1 MGLFKK
7 NTYFKYYQR
16 IQLQKERM
24 KKIIKIHILEKN
36 KTLIGYGAPAKVTT
50 FCYAFDL
57 SQKDIRA
64 IVDDNNLKQGKL
76 TPGKNIKIIKFK
88 ELYKIKFNYIII
100 LAWNFAK
107 PIIDKLK
114 NSFKGKK
121 FKIIVPFPNIKII

>member
-1 MGLFKK
+1 MK
-7 NTYFKYYQR
+7 N
-16 IQLQKERM
+16 
-24 KKIIKIHILEKN
+24 HILNKN
-36 KTLIGYGAPAKVTT
+36 KILIGYGAPAKVTT

-64 IVDDNNLKQGKL
+64 IVDDNSLKQGKL
-76 TPGKNIKIIKFK
+76 TPGKNIKIINFK

-114 NSFKGKK
+114 NSFKDKK

>member
-7 NTYFKYYQR
+7 NNYFQFY
-16 IQLQKERM
+16 
-24 KKIIKIHILEKN
+24 KKIQIQRRRIKKIMKNHILNKN
-36 KTLIGYGAPAKVTT
+36 KILIGYGAPAKVTT

-64 IVDDNNLKQGKL
+64 IVDDNSLKQGKL

-88 ELYKIKFNYIII
+88 DLYNIKFDYIII

-107 PIIDKLK
+107 PIINKLK
-114 NSFKGKK
+114 NSFKHKK
-121 FKIIVPFPNIKII
+121 FKIIVPFPDIKII

>member
-1 MGLFKK
+1 MGLFKT

-16 IQLQKERM
+16 IKLQKKRI
-24 KKIIKIHILEKN
+24 KKIIKTHILKKN
-36 KTLIGYGAPAKVTT
+36 KILIGYGAPAKVTT

-57 SQKDIRA
+57 NQKDIRL

-100 LAWNFAK
+100 LAWNFAE

-114 NSFKGKK
+114 NSFKSKK